1 MVKYKLFLVGF
12 KEICYYIYHRY
23 KGLLGEI
30 VDVFDKEKRSEIMSK
45 VKSRNTKTT
54 ELALIKIFKER
65 HITGWRRTYPM
76 IGKPDFVFPKK
87 RVVVFVDGCFWHG
100 HDCRNVTPRENA
112 EFWNNKREYNKTH
125 DKLVTER
132 IESMGWKVIRI
143 WECELKKKNQQ
154 RLKEIIKL
162 IM

>member
-1 MVKYKLFLVGF
+1 M
-12 KEICYYIYHRY
+12 R
-23 KGLLGEI
+23 
-30 VDVFDKEKRSEIMSK
+30 K

-54 ELALIKIFKER
+54 ELALIKIFKEQ

-87 RVVVFVDGCFWHG
+87 RIVVFVDGCFWHG

-143 WECELKKKNQQ
+143 WECELKKKN
-154 RLKEIIKL
+154 RDTLNRVLSEIN
-162 IM
+162 

>member
-1 MVKYKLFLVGF
+1 M
-12 KEICYYIYHRY
+12 
-23 KGLLGEI
+23 GEI

-54 ELALIKIFKER
+54 ELALIKIFKEQ

-87 RVVVFVDGCFWHG
+87 RIVVFVDGCFWHG

-112 EFWNNKREYNKTH
+112 EFWNNKREYNKMH
-125 DKLVTER
+125 DTLVTER
-132 IESMGWKVIRI
+132 IENKGWKVIRI
-143 WECELKKKNQQ
+143 WECELKKKN
-154 RLKEIIKL
+154 RDKLDRIITELIKESESNGINFENK
-162 IM
+162 